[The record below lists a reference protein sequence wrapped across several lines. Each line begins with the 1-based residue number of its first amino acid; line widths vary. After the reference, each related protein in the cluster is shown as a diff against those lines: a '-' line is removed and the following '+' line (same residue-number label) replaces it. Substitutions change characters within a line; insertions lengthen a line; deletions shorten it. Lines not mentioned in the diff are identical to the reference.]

1 MQVKRKLERHSVGV
15 FIKVIVG
22 CIEYAIKVLQKIGSY
37 FMEYLFSGHSF
48 KRMAER
54 RFSPDMIKSIIKKG
68 IIIKEYPDDTP
79 YPSRLILGYDGN
91 RPIHVVAAYNQ
102 NDDME
107 YIITAYEPD
116 AQLWNSDFTKRRN

>member
-54 RFSPDMIKSIIKKG
+54 RFSPDMIKSIIKK
-68 IIIKEYPDDTP
+68 TV
-79 YPSRLILGYDGN
+79 L
-91 RPIHVVAAYNQ
+91 
-102 NDDME
+102 
-107 YIITAYEPD
+107 
-116 AQLWNSDFTKRRN
+116 

>member
-1 MQVKRKLERHSVGV
+1 MYRICYNGFTKNRQ
-15 FIKVIVG
+15 
-22 CIEYAIKVLQKIGSY
+22 
-37 FMEYLFSGHSF
+37 LFYGISLFWHSF
-48 KRMAER
+48 KRMAES
-54 RFSPDMIKSIIKKG
+54 RFSPDMIKSIIKNG